1 MEKEI
6 STWQGISAVQ
16 RTLTFLGDGL
26 TELGGVPLPTLGLT
40 GVFILLPAAVTAA
53 GELAAAVTGAAGAPI

>member
-1 MEKEI
+1 M
-6 STWQGISAVQ
+6 AVQ
-16 RTLTFLGDGL
+16 LTLTFLGDGL
-26 TELGGVPLPTLGLT
+26 TALGGVPLPTLGLT